1 MIAIGRN
8 GLNQSKEMGKMR
20 VMLIEDDRDMS
31 ALIQMY
37 LQPEGWEVDVF
48 HMGKEAVL
56 AFNRDSYQ
64 ILLLD
69 LMLPDMTG
77 FDICQAI
84 RKESTIPII
93 MLTALEQSIHKIQ
106 GLNMGADDYIIKPF
120 DPGELIAR
128 IRAQLRRTYDYV
140 TNPSLEETDQRRV
153 KHLTLNKKFHQA
165 YYQNQEIK
173 LTPKEFAI
181 LWLLMEDPQGV
192 YSMDDIHT
200 RIWGDAVLD
209 GEVNPVMVH
218 VRRIRSKFEKIGV
231 DIIQTVWGVGYRI
244 NA

>member
-1 MIAIGRN
+1 
-8 GLNQSKEMGKMR
+8 MR

-37 LQPEGWEVDVF
+37 LQPEGWQADVF
-48 HMGKEAVL
+48 HTGKEAVL

-64 ILLLD
+64 IILLD

-93 MLTALEQSIHKIQ
+93 MLTALEQSIHKVQ
-106 GLNMGADDYIIKPF
+106 GLNMGAYDYIIKPF

-128 IRAQLRRTYDYV
+128 IKAQLRRSYDYV
-140 TNPSLEETDQRRV
+140 TTPNLEATDQRRV

-165 YYQNQEIK
+165 DYQGQEIK
-173 LTPKEFAI
+173 LTPNDCGMAFHGIRFSWVQNES
-181 LWLLMEDPQGV
+181 LL
-192 YSMDDIHT
+192 
-200 RIWGDAVLD
+200 
-209 GEVNPVMVH
+209 
-218 VRRIRSKFEKIGV
+218 K
-231 DIIQTVWGVGYRI
+231 
-244 NA
+244 